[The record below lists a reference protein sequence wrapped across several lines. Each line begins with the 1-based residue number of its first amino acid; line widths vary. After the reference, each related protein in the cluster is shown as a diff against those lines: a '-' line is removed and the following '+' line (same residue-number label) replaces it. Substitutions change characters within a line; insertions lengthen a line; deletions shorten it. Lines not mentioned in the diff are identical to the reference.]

1 METITLE
8 EFIERLSKYKGDSI
22 VTMLEGNIDT
32 EIDMNLSE
40 VNKEDDIIEII
51 FNKTKRKICGE
62 KLKINIHQ
70 IRDIESDEDTEFYI
84 YFDSNQRIIFFTD
97 MDVLLNYNLQK
108 WENRLLHR

>member
-40 VNKEDDIIEII
+40 VKKKDDIIEII
-51 FNKTKRKICGE
+51 FNKTKRKICGD
-62 KLKINIHQ
+62 KFKIDIHQ
-70 IRDIESDEDTEFYI
+70 IKNIESDEDTEFYI
-84 YFDSNQRIIFFTD
+84 YFDSNQRVIFFTD
-97 MDVLLNYNLQK
+97 IKVWLNYNLVK
-108 WENRLLHR
+108 LFA

>member
-22 VTMLEGNIDT
+22 VAMLEGNIDI

-40 VNKEDDIIEII
+40 VNKEDDSIEII

-62 KLKINIHQ
+62 KLKIDIHQ
-70 IRDIESDEDTEFYI
+70 ISDIESDEDTEFYI
-84 YFDSNQRIIFFTD
+84 SLDSNQRIIFFTD
-97 MDVLLNYNLQK
+97 MRVLLNYNLQK

>member
-8 EFIERLSKYKGDSI
+8 EFIERLSEYKGDSI
-22 VTMLEGNIDT
+22 VAMLEGNIDI

-40 VNKEDDIIEII
+40 VNKEDDSIEII

-62 KLKINIHQ
+62 KLKIDIHQ
-70 IRDIESDEDTEFYI
+70 ISDIESDEDTEFYI
-84 YFDSNQRIIFFTD
+84 SLDSNQRIIFFTD
-97 MDVLLNYNLQK
+97 MRVLLNYNLQK

>member
-22 VTMLEGNIDT
+22 VAMLEGNIDT

-40 VNKEDDIIEII
+40 VKQKDDIIEII

-62 KLKINIHQ
+62 KFKIDIHQ
-70 IRDIESDEDTEFYI
+70 IKNIESDEDTEFYI
-84 YFDSNQRIIFFTD
+84 YFDSNQRVIFFTD
-97 MDVLLNYNLQK
+97 IKVWLNYNLVK
-108 WENRLLHR
+108 LFA

>member
-22 VTMLEGNIDT
+22 VAMLEGNIDT

-62 KLKINIHQ
+62 NLKIDIHQ
-70 IRDIESDEDTEFYI
+70 IKNIESDEDTEFYI
-84 YFDSNQRIIFFTD
+84 YFDSNQRIYRYACTSK
-97 MDVLLNYNLQK
+97 L
-108 WENRLLHR
+108 

>member
-22 VTMLEGNIDT
+22 VAMLEGNIDI

-40 VNKEDDIIEII
+40 VNKEDDSIEII

-62 KLKINIHQ
+62 KLKIDIHQ
-70 IRDIESDEDTEFYI
+70 ISDIESDEDTEFYI
-84 YFDSNQRIIFFTD
+84 SFDSNQRIIFFTD
-97 MDVLLNYNLQK
+97 MRVLLNYNLQK

>member
-40 VNKEDDIIEII
+40 INQKDDIIEII
-51 FNKTKRKICGE
+51 FNKTKRKICGD
-62 KLKINIHQ
+62 KFKIDIHK
-70 IRDIESDEDTEFYI
+70 IKNIESDEDTEFYI
-84 YFDSNQRIIFFTD
+84 YFDSNQRVIFFTD
-97 MDVLLNYNLQK
+97 IKVWLNYNLVK
-108 WENRLLHR
+108 LFA

>member
-22 VTMLEGNIDT
+22 VAMLEGNIDT

-51 FNKTKRKICGE
+51 FNKTKIKICGE
-62 KLKINIHQ
+62 NLKIDIHQ
-70 IRDIESDEDTEFYI
+70 IKNIESDEDTEFYI

-97 MDVLLNYNLQK
+97 MHVLLNYNLQK

>member
-62 KLKINIHQ
+62 KLKIDIHQ
-70 IRDIESDEDTEFYI
+70 IKNIESDEDTEFYI
-84 YFDSNQRIIFFTD
+84 YFDSNQRVIFFTD

>member
-40 VNKEDDIIEII
+40 VNQNDDIIEII

-62 KLKINIHQ
+62 KFKIDIHQ
-70 IRDIESDEDTEFYI
+70 IKNIESDEDTEFYI
-84 YFDSNQRIIFFTD
+84 YFDSNQRVIFFTD
-97 MDVLLNYNLQK
+97 IKVWLNYNLVK
-108 WENRLLHR
+108 LFA

>member
-97 MDVLLNYNLQK
+97 MDVLLNYNLHPPQ
-108 WENRLLHR
+108 NRLLHR

>member
-62 KLKINIHQ
+62 NLKIDIHQ
-70 IRDIESDEDTEFYI
+70 IKNIESDEDTEFYI

>member
-40 VNKEDDIIEII
+40 INQKDDIIEII
-51 FNKTKRKICGE
+51 FNKTKRKICGD
-62 KLKINIHQ
+62 KFKIDIHQ
-70 IRDIESDEDTEFYI
+70 IKNIESDEDTEFYI
-84 YFDSNQRIIFFTD
+84 YFDSNQRVIFFTD
-97 MDVLLNYNLQK
+97 IKVWLNYNLVK
-108 WENRLLHR
+108 LFA